1 MAQLTASSAVPGSI
15 YVNQLK
21 LFVLSRAVFSL
32 FCLLVLLIERS
43 RQVLRNRND
52 VELTGLDKG
61 DKKEE
66 MSGLSPAQL
75 KCTRAIRSKVQ
86 ILKGKP
92 ELSLGFFVFEKFSW
106 RSQVVIWAQDCGAK
120 REARS
125 RDRLCRSTF

>member
-1 MAQLTASSAVPGSI
+1 M
-15 YVNQLK
+15 
-21 LFVLSRAVFSL
+21 LSRAVFSL

-66 MSGLSPAQL
+66 TSGLSPAQL

-86 ILKGKP
+86 ILKGNP